1 MSGLLPE
8 IWVSDNSE
16 EYERQSR
23 RDDDWWDEPF
33 GHLQLP
39 FCVDRFRL
47 QLRSKLTAGYSN
59 EIRKKAASNRGGGWI

>member
-1 MSGLLPE
+1 MSGLLRE

-33 GHLQLP
+33 GHLDLP

-47 QLRSKLTAGYSN
+47 QLRSK
-59 EIRKKAASNRGGGWI
+59 